1 MSGKERILKILEK
14 RKDEIRDKYKVKE
27 MWIFGSFVRGQQKKT
42 SDVDI
47 LVDFEEVPDLFD
59 FLELERYLEKILNV
73 KVDLLRKQAIRR
85 ELKQRI
91 LNEAIA
97 L

>member
-59 FLELERYLEKILNV
+59 FLELEKYVEKILNV